1 MLQIINFKDLSK
13 IKDKNLLKLTNKV
26 YELAEEEQVSELA
39 LHYFINEVSKRHY
52 DIDDVNLNKATDE
65 YLCFDND
72 VFIYINP
79 EGNPKETIEEVSLEN
94 FSIKKSFSY
103 KKTNNFR
110 LHAESTRFSPKHKI

>member
-72 VFIYINP
+72 VFIKVVKTQAMKKFIKYGEVGYCALPITSIRSIQNDDK
-79 EGNPKETIEEVSLEN
+79 GNI
-94 FSIKKSFSY
+94 FF
-103 KKTNNFR
+103 F
-110 LHAESTRFSPKHKI
+110 A